1 MELVF
6 KRSVVNSEVDFDD
19 NGVDKINVNITVVCD
34 LVGVNNT
41 TEIALPLTVI
51 NLNSQTGEEMDA
63 DRTAAINNLI
73 ANY

>member
-19 NGVDKINVNITVVCD
+19 NGVDKINVSITVVCD

>member
-6 KRSVVNSEVDFDD
+6 KRSVVNSEIDFVE
-19 NGVDKINVNITVVCD
+19 NGIDKINVDITIVCD

>member
-1 MELVF
+1 MNLVF
-6 KRSVVNSEVDFDD
+6 KRAVINKETDFID
-19 NGVDKINVNITVVCD
+19 NGIDKINVDITIVCD

-51 NLNSQTGEEMDA
+51 NLNSQTGEEMDI
-63 DRTAAINNLI
+63 DRMIAINNLI

>member
-6 KRSVVNSEVDFDD
+6 KKSVVNSEVDFVD

-34 LVGVNNT
+34 LIGVNNT
-41 TEIALPLTVI
+41 NEIALSLTVI

-63 DRTAAINNLI
+63 DRSAAINDLI

>member
-1 MELVF
+1 MNLVF
-6 KRSVVNSEVDFDD
+6 KRAVINKETDFID
-19 NGVDKINVNITVVCD
+19 NGIDKINVDITIVCD

-63 DRTAAINNLI
+63 DRMIAINNLI